1 MPCTRRTAW
10 RFFKW
15 KPHWPSSVTATVIR
29 RDFST
34 YLGAFGV
41 KEAVA
46 SFPSIATKPRERGKS
61 LATQGKTSRKFA
73 WSVTGVSLVSS
84 ILAPFAV
91 LYSAQAFDASW
102 PFITFLMVLFVLCV
116 AIAVAA
122 SMISRRFVVPFLINI
137 ASVICLAGFAG
148 ITLGL
153 GLLLGA
159 VFGYSSG
166 NPHEYVTFNTRLPR
180 NANIVVAKNGPFGP
194 DTKFHLIFDSS
205 RESIEE
211 FTRRYTGSHLDALP
225 ESLEQAF
232 PNVSFSPWDYIPE
245 WKVLEIENGRYYK
258 RRTKHGNGYL
268 FVDTDHNRV
277 YLLR

>member
-153 GLLLGA
+153 GLLLGGRFRILKRKPA
-159 VFGYSSG
+159 RICNLQHKASSKCKHCRCEERSIWPG
-166 NPHEYVTFNTRLPR
+166 HQIPP
-180 NANIVVAKNGPFGP
+180 NI
-194 DTKFHLIFDSS
+194 
-205 RESIEE
+205 
-211 FTRRYTGSHLDALP
+211 
-225 ESLEQAF
+225 
-232 PNVSFSPWDYIPE
+232 
-245 WKVLEIENGRYYK
+245 
-258 RRTKHGNGYL
+258 
-268 FVDTDHNRV
+268 
-277 YLLR
+277 